1 MNFNFNEFYFSA
13 KARVNRQQWWL
24 RLVLPLYLIFSVLVL
39 VDMIAGTFFS
49 VLVLVD
55 IGAGTVYPK
64 IGMGLWSGT
73 FILIVLVPAIMVHIK
88 RFHDRDKSGWWLLI
102 ALIPLIGPI
111 WLLIE
116 LGFLKGTP
124 GPNQYGP
131 PVSDL
136 ADSAIANRPV
146 R

>member
-1 MNFNFNEFYFSA
+1 MRQQKGVEMNFNFNEFYFSA

-39 VDMIAGTFFS
+39 VDIRAGTF
-49 VLVLVD
+49 
-55 IGAGTVYPK
+55 YPE
-64 IGMGLWSGT
+64 IGMGLWTGT
-73 FILIVLVPAIMVHIK
+73 FGLIVLFPASMVHIK

-102 ALIPLIGPI
+102 VLIPLIGPI

-124 GPNQYGP
+124 GANQYGP

-136 ADSAIANRPV
+136 ADSAIANRPG
-146 R
+146 

>member
-13 KARVNRQQWWL
+13 QGRVNRQQWWL

-39 VDMIAGTFFS
+39 VDIR
-49 VLVLVD
+49 
-55 IGAGTVYPK
+55 AGTVYPE
-64 IGMGLWSGT
+64 IGMGLWTGT
-73 FILIVLVPAIMVHIK
+73 FGLIVLVPAIMVYIK

-102 ALIPLIGPI
+102 VLIPLIGPI

-136 ADSAIANRPV
+136 AGSAIANRPV

>member
-13 KARVNRQQWWL
+13 QGRVNRQQWWL

-39 VDMIAGTFFS
+39 VDISAGTF
-49 VLVLVD
+49 
-55 IGAGTVYPK
+55 YPE
-64 IGMGLWSGT
+64 IGMGLWTGT
-73 FILIVLVPAIMVHIK
+73 FGLIVLFPAIMVHIK

-131 PVSDL
+131 LRLGPGGLGD
-136 ADSAIANRPV
+136 R
-146 R
+146 

>member
-1 MNFNFNEFYFSA
+1 MRQQKGVEMNFNFNEFYFSA

-39 VDMIAGTFFS
+39 VDIRAGTF
-49 VLVLVD
+49 
-55 IGAGTVYPK
+55 YPE
-64 IGMGLWSGT
+64 IGMGLWTGT
-73 FILIVLVPAIMVHIK
+73 FGLIVLFPASMVHIK

-124 GPNQYGP
+124 GANQYGP

-136 ADSAIANRPV
+136 ADSAIANRPG
-146 R
+146 

>member
-39 VDMIAGTFFS
+39 VDISAGTF
-49 VLVLVD
+49 
-55 IGAGTVYPK
+55 YPE
-64 IGMGLWSGT
+64 IGMGLWTGT
-73 FILIVLVPAIMVHIK
+73 FGLIVLFPAIMVHIK

-136 ADSAIANRPV
+136 ADPAIVNRPG
-146 R
+146 

>member
-49 VLVLVD
+49 TLVLVD

-64 IGMGLWSGT
+64 MGMGLWSGT

-102 ALIPLIGPI
+102 GLIPLIGPI

-136 ADSAIANRPV
+136 ADSAIATRPG
-146 R
+146 

>member
-1 MNFNFNEFYFSA
+1 MRQQKGVEMNFNFNEFYFSA
-13 KARVNRQQWWL
+13 QGRVNRQQWWL

-39 VDMIAGTFFS
+39 VDIRAGTF
-49 VLVLVD
+49 
-55 IGAGTVYPK
+55 YPE
-64 IGMGLWSGT
+64 IGMGLWTGT
-73 FILIVLVPAIMVHIK
+73 FGLIVLFPASMVHIK

-102 ALIPLIGPI
+102 VLIPLIGPI

-124 GPNQYGP
+124 GANQYGP

-136 ADSAIANRPV
+136 ADSAIANRPG
-146 R
+146 

>member
-1 MNFNFNEFYFSA
+1 MRQQKGVEMNFNFKEFYFSA
-13 KARVNRQQWWL
+13 QGRVNRQQWWL

-39 VDMIAGTFFS
+39 VDISAGTF
-49 VLVLVD
+49 
-55 IGAGTVYPK
+55 YPE
-64 IGMGLWSGT
+64 IGMGLWTGT
-73 FILIVLVPAIMVHIK
+73 FGLIVLFPAIMVHIK

-102 ALIPLIGPI
+102 ALIPLIGAI

-136 ADSAIANRPV
+136 ADSAIANRPG
-146 R
+146 